1 MWLEKI
7 DASAYIIDCN
17 WCAQVISLCLE
28 RTILLDTR
36 CPIAARNMNQGE
48 ISQKTAPLVKQ
59 LRSARPTTPIILAE
73 GSPDGDLW
81 FGEPSHQSQQ
91 QNNEALRA
99 AYEQLKPQDAHLH
112 YVESAELFGLTNAD
126 HENPTVGG
134 CHPSDLGAH
143 DIASFWSGF
152 LPTLLGNA

>member
-28 RTILLDTR
+28 RTILFDTR
-36 CPIAARNMNQGE
+36 CPIAARNMNHGE

-81 FGEPSHQSQQ
+81 FGAPSHESQQ

-99 AYEQLKPQDAHLH
+99 AYEQLKPQDAQLH